1 MTKIIATLIVSAI
14 LGFSINAAHAQEG
27 KKSLKSLMVEELSD
41 YGRQLYNRGDYPQ
54 AANVYARILRADQ
67 GNVQAVKYLTAIKSK
82 GYAVAD
88 ELLVKT
94 TSVKPEVVAVAA
106 KPKEPIATPVA
117 MPVLQEN
124 LDQDLADL
132 QNDLK
137 SLRETLRAKSEKIKI
152 LEKQLPSSL

>member
-1 MTKIIATLIVSAI
+1 MTKIITTLIVSAI
-14 LGFSINAAHAQEG
+14 LGFSINGAYAQEG
-27 KKSLKSLMVEELSD
+27 KKDLKSLMVEELSD
-41 YGRQLYNRGDYPQ
+41 YGRQLYNRGDYGQ

-67 GNVQAVKYLTAIKSK
+67 SNAKAIKYLQAIKSK
-82 GYAVAD
+82 GYPVAD
-88 ELLVKT
+88 ELLAQAIVVK
-94 TSVKPEVVAVAA
+94 
-106 KPKEPIATPVA
+106 KEPAAAVVEKDQPQA

-137 SLRETLRAKSEKIKI
+137 TLRETLRAKSEKIKI